1 MIDYATLRD
10 DKIKKDVLIRK
21 IRKIRKIAT
30 KGKRE
35 KGTTDRTKG

>member
-21 IRKIRKIAT
+21 IRKIAT